1 VPGGRGDDRDMTG
14 HRLAAAAFGAFVA
27 FWIAR
32 AIFKWI
38 LDVDGTAYVA
48 LVAAFVLAGAVL
60 GIAASLDDDGTSSDG
75 PGA

>member
-1 VPGGRGDDRDMTG
+1 MTG

-38 LDVDGTAYVA
+38 LDVDGTAYLA
-48 LVAAFVLAGAVL
+48 LIAAFVLAGAVL
-60 GIAASLDDDGTSSDG
+60 GIAASLDDDRQSPASPRNGQKVD
-75 PGA
+75 

>member
-1 VPGGRGDDRDMTG
+1 MIARMTG

-38 LDVDGTAYVA
+38 LDVDGTAYLA

-60 GIAASLDDDGTSSDG
+60 GIAASLDDEGTSSDG
-75 PGA
+75 PGG

>member
-1 VPGGRGDDRDMTG
+1 MTG

-38 LDVDGTAYVA
+38 LDVHGTPYLA
-48 LVAAFVLAGAVL
+48 LIAAFVLAGAVL
-60 GIAASLDDDGTSSDG
+60 GIAADLDDDRESSDG
-75 PGA
+75 PRA